1 MYGSMILKL
10 IILFKME
17 HVELEIKNT
26 FMSVN
31 ENIHIS
37 KVISVRKMIFYI
49 FLFDFRYEV

>member
-1 MYGSMILKL
+1 MYGSMKL
-10 IILFKME
+10 ILLFKME